1 MLARSRAPMPL
12 FNEKENEVRNDI
24 LERLQVD
31 PGRLTFGQLLQDREV
46 AACEIARLRS
56 EMSRLEVPRPKRSS
70 GGSASEPNTRS
81 TRAQFPAG
89 SLLRLAEVCK
99 ILSISRSTIY
109 KRLSDE
115 TFPEPVRLGPRTVRW
130 RTDAIEAWSRSA
142 TAWRST
148 PVQR

>member
-1 MLARSRAPMPL
+1 MPL
-12 FNEKENEVRNDI
+12 FNEKEIEVRNDI
-24 LERLQVD
+24 LERLHVD
-31 PGRLTFGQLLQDREV
+31 PGRLTFGQLLQDREA
-46 AACEIARLRS
+46 AACEITRLRS
-56 EMSRLEVPRPKRSS
+56 EMSRMEIPRPKRSS
-70 GGSASEPNTRS
+70 GDSANEPNARS

-130 RTDAIEAWSRSA
+130 RTEAIEAWSRSA

-148 PVQR
+148 PVQRR